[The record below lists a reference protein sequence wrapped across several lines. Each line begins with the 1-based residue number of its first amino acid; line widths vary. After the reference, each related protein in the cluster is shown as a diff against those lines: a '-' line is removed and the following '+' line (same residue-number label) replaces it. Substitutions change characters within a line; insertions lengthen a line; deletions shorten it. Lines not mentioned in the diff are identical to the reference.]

1 MSDFVK
7 LVLVIL
13 VLMGLAV
20 LMMDGT
26 TGALAVT
33 GW

>member
-7 LVLVIL
+7 LGLVIL

-20 LMMDGT
+20 LVLDGT
-26 TGALAVT
+26 TGALAAT